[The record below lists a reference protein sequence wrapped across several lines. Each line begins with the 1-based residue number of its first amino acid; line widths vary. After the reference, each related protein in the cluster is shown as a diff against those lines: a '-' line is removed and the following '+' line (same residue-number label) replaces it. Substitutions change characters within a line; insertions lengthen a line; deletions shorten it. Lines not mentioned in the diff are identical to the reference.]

1 MNTESRKEYNKKYYA
16 TNKAKICAQ
25 LFEKEKCVLCD
36 RFISH
41 QNMKKH
47 MTSKLCQS
55 RASRKQ
61 SNIDITAEL
70 ESIKKE
76 LADIKNNNINNDPL
90 MYCWGCQESFLES
103 QKKDHKCKN
112 K

>member
-25 LFEKEKCVLCD
+25 LFEKEKCMLCD

-47 MTSKLCQS
+47 MTSKLCES

-61 SNIDITAEL
+61 PNIDIAAEL

-76 LADIKNNNINNDPL
+76 LADIKNKNEDPL
-90 MYCWGCQESFLES
+90 MFCWGCQESFNES
-103 QKKDHKCKN
+103 QKNDHKCQK

>member
-1 MNTESRKEYNKKYYA
+1 MDTESRKNYNKKYYA
-16 TNKAKICAQ
+16 ENKTKICAQ
-25 LFEKEKCVLCD
+25 LFEKEKCLLCD
-36 RFISH
+36 KFISH

-47 MTSKLCQS
+47 MTSKLCKS

-76 LADIKNNNINNDPL
+76 LALIKNINNDPL
-90 MYCWGCQESFLES
+90 MYCWGCQKSFNQS
-103 QKKDHKCKN
+103 QKKDHKCQ
-112 K
+112 

>member
-1 MNTESRKEYNKKYYA
+1 MDTESRKEYNKKYYA
-16 TNKAKICAQ
+16 ANKAKICAQ
-25 LFEKEKCVLCD
+25 LFEKEKCLLCD
-36 RFISH
+36 KFISH

-47 MTSKLCQS
+47 MTSKLCKS

-70 ESIKKE
+70 ESIRKE
-76 LADIKNNNINNDPL
+76 LADIKNKNEDPL
-90 MYCWGCQESFLES
+90 MFCWGCQESFNES